1 MEVLVGKSSINGPFS
16 MAMLNNQRVPQFAQ
30 DSLCKLPKAP
40 RWSNKTTV
48 TETFFFTEV
57 HWQNMINKKR
67 AMDFLQAR
75 SKQLK

>member
-1 MEVLVGKSSINGPFS
+1 
-16 MAMLNNQRVPQFAQ
+16 
-30 DSLCKLPKAP
+30 
-40 RWSNKTTV
+40 V